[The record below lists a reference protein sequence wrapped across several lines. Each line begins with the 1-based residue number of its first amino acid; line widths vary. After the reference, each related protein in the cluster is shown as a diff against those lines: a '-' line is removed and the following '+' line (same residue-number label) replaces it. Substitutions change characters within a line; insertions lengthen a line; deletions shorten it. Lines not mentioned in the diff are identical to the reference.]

1 MFDRGEPRQR
11 GARESA
17 HGGCSAAEGGG
28 AALGLT
34 GGVERCWQAGGAY
47 AASMIEGLAGA
58 TLHAMSHLDGDG
70 DGMGQ
75 RTAHGYMFYIN
86 ALARPGL
93 MIIGFLVASALMIAV
108 GTLQANMFLPAMAN
122 VQGNSVTGLMSIVM
136 FLLIFFVMN
145 VTLISASFNLIY
157 VITDQ
162 VIGFIGGQI
171 GSHLGKDTEHQANNM
186 FMMAARV
193 GPGAIGDVK
202 RGVAGAAAAKANAGG
217 TGGGTGGD
225 PKLDKGKP

>member
-1 MFDRGEPRQR
+1 
-11 GARESA
+11 
-17 HGGCSAAEGGG
+17 
-28 AALGLT
+28 
-34 GGVERCWQAGGAY
+34 
-47 AASMIEGLAGA
+47 MIEGLAGA

-193 GPGAIGDVK
+193 GPGAIGSLQKGVGGGGGDKLPPVK
-202 RGVAGAAAAKANAGG
+202 VPGGGGIATAGDKPKGAA
-217 TGGGTGGD
+217 
-225 PKLDKGKP
+225 